1 VVIVTARPD
10 AFHVHVGDQ
19 VLAALA
25 EMSPRP
31 LSTPDIAERTGYGA
45 RYGQLVY
52 TVLARLAAAGEVEK
66 LTTPGTRPVFWRRL
80 RPLVSLPPMDVC
92 SDRDRRRPS

>member
-1 VVIVTARPD
+1 MTARPD
-10 AFHVHVGDQ
+10 PFRIHVADQ

-25 EMSPRP
+25 GSAPRP
-31 LSTPDIAERTGYGA
+31 MSTPQIQEATGYGA

-52 TVLARLAAAGEVEK
+52 QVLTRLLAAGEVEK
-66 LTTPGTRPVFWRRL
+66 LGARRPVFWRRL
-80 RPLVSLPPMDVC
+80 TPQVSLPPMTVR